1 MAGIWHDM
9 ASKSLAVKKNHLK
22 HKESPSGKKH
32 SEKKI
37 TKHERRA
44 SVKTLISWNGKIVK
58 ELFYSVKSQVDSC
71 RMKWKDIVYYFFSLS
86 SNMSWD
92 SC

>member
-32 SEKKI
+32 SEKKLQSM
-37 TKHERRA
+37 KE
-44 SVKTLISWNGKIVK
+44 VKWIWN
-58 ELFYSVKSQVDSC
+58 Y
-71 RMKWKDIVYYFFSLS
+71 
-86 SNMSWD
+86 
-92 SC
+92 

>member
-1 MAGIWHDM
+1 M

-37 TKHERRA
+37 TKHERSEMNLKLLDFKA
-44 SVKTLISWNGKIVK
+44 KCN
-58 ELFYSVKSQVDSC
+58 F
-71 RMKWKDIVYYFFSLS
+71 
-86 SNMSWD
+86 
-92 SC
+92 